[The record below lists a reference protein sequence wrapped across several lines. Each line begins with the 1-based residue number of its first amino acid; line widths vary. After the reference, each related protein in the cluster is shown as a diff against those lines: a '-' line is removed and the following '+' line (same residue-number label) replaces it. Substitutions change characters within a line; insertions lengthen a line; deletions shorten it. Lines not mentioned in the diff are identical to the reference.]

1 MEVAKLLVEAGGRE
15 LLMLTT
21 DDGISCLII
30 AAGEG
35 HLEVAK
41 LLVEAGGRELLMLTA
56 INGWSCLCSAA
67 EQGHF

>member
-21 DDGISCLII
+21 DDGISCLHLS
-30 AAGEG
+30 AEKG

-41 LLVEAGGRELLMLTA
+41 LLSEAGGA
-56 INGWSCLCSAA
+56 SCSCCFDSS
-67 EQGHF
+67 